1 MHTVAVLSRF
11 LCVHLRRPGSAGT
24 SPMPYLSLAIQSH
37 GPSRQ
42 IWWTGFHTAAR
53 KRRHIPLQNTSRQ
66 RFGDV
71 LPSMN
76 MYVYARICTYISTCY
91 AYMDTYERRSYMH
104 VYARTFQHV
113 TLIRTF
119 TNLDRTCTYMHVYA
133 RIYMYIYASMLLP
146 LAAQSDCDTVY
157 ERICMYMI
165 VFVSV

>member
-1 MHTVAVLSRF
+1 MPPPQNTFPMDGSQRAPLRAPQGIWACIFFRRRRHFCRPDFARPPPPSPPSTRPGPLS
-11 LCVHLRRPGSAGT
+11 HPPGSAGM

-76 MYVYARICTYISTCY
+76 MYVYARICTYMNVYVSICMYVYVYDVY
-91 AYMDTYERRSYMH
+91 ACILH
-104 VYARTFQHV
+104 VYACIFSY
-113 TLIRTF
+113 
-119 TNLDRTCTYMHVYA
+119 D
-133 RIYMYIYASMLLP
+133 P
-146 LAAQSDCDTVY
+146 LKHGS
-157 ERICMYMI
+157 
-165 VFVSV
+165 